1 MNDNPKRDKMKNKK
15 IITQL
20 AGFALL
26 GLVSG
31 CATTA
36 TDKRDPLEGW
46 NRGVQTFNDNLDT
59 YAMKP
64 LAQGYQWIM
73 PEFAD
78 QGVTNFFSNIED
90 IVVTINDLLQFKI
103 VQSGQ
108 DGARFIVNTVA
119 GVGGFIDVAEMIE
132 LPKHKEDFDQTL
144 GVWGLPMGPYL
155 VLPFFGPS
163 SPRGVGGLIG
173 DAAMNPITYIGF
185 GVFPGIDNGLGSAIS
200 GGAFALNAIDLRAD
214 NLSTEKIARE
224 AAIDRYEFLKSA
236 YFQQRK
242 YLMYDGNVPEEED
255 GFDIDKELDTNHM
268 GPINPY

>member
-1 MNDNPKRDKMKNKK
+1 MKNKK

-26 GLVSG
+26 GMVSG
-31 CATTA
+31 CATTG

-64 LAQGYQWIM
+64 LAKGYQWIM

-78 QGVTNFFSNIED
+78 QGVTDFFSNIED

-119 GVGGFIDVAEMIE
+119 GVGGFIDVAGMIE

-144 GVWGLPMGPYL
+144 GVWGVPMGPYL
-155 VLPFFGPS
+155 VVC
-163 SPRGVGGLIG
+163 R
-173 DAAMNPITYIGF
+173 
-185 GVFPGIDNGLGSAIS
+185 
-200 GGAFALNAIDLRAD
+200 
-214 NLSTEKIARE
+214 
-224 AAIDRYEFLKSA
+224 FLDPA
-236 YFQQRK
+236 
-242 YLMYDGNVPEEED
+242 VPE
-255 GFDIDKELDTNHM
+255 G
-268 GPINPY
+268 